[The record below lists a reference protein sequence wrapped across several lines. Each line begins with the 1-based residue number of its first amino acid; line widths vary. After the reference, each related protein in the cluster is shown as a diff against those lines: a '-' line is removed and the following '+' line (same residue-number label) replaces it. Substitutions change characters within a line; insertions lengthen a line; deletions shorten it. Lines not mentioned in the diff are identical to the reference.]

1 MPVHRSDPPSVVE
14 TRLVHEGQ
22 RRATTLLAG
31 LLDAPDATGVPMR
44 AVAELRDFVVASLD
58 HHHRLEDTDLW
69 PTLMAADPDL
79 AAPLEGL
86 SAEHEVLDAALH
98 DLARAD
104 VDVGVAGD
112 AARLAA
118 EAVRDRV
125 HEHLGHE
132 EPVLFPALASHLSD
146 EQWAEFSQRAVAS
159 APQAGTHLLVGFLD
173 EAGTPRQVDL
183 ILRHLPPPA
192 RDAIPA
198 VRARARAAIAELDI
212 AGAAG

>member
-1 MPVHRSDPPSVVE
+1 MTVQRGEPPSVVE
-14 TRLVHEGQ
+14 TRLVHDGQ

-31 LLDAPDATGVPMR
+31 LLGSPDPVPVSAS

-69 PTLMAADPDL
+69 PTLVAADPGLSRPL
-79 AAPLEGL
+79 ADL
-86 SAEHEVLDAALH
+86 SAEHELLDTALTDLSQLDVAA
-98 DLARAD
+98 AT
-104 VDVGVAGD
+104 GP
-112 AARLAA
+112 ARLAA

-125 HEHLGHE
+125 HEHLSHE
-132 EPVLFPALASHLSD
+132 EPVLFPALTSHVDD

-159 APQAGTHLLVGFLD
+159 APQVGTHLLVGFFY
-173 EAGTPRQVDL
+173 EVGTPRQVDL

-198 VRARARAAIAELDI
+198 VRARARAAIAELDT
-212 AGAAG
+212 AGGAG